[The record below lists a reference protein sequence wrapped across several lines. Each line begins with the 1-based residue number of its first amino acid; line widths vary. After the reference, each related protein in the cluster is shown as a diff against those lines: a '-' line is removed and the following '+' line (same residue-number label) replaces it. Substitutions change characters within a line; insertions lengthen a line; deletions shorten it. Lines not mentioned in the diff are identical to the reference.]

1 MSFWDIE
8 IGGIMFKRFNLNMPY
23 YNYQLIKAMKEYLGY
38 ESMTAL
44 INELIEIGYL
54 EKQKT
59 IRGK

>member
-1 MSFWDIE
+1 
-8 IGGIMFKRFNLNMPY
+8 MFKRFNLNMPY